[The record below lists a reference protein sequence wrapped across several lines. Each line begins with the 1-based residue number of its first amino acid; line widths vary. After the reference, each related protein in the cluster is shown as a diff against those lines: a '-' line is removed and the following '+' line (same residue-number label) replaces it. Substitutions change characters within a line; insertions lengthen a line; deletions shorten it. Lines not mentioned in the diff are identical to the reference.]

1 LRRFFHKAYIADGV
15 IAAYAAAYFVWI
27 LLRTPGTTSAEIV
40 SDLFFLL
47 PGLVIAWACS
57 RVGRLPDL
65 DRRTRLAWY
74 GLALSAGLLW
84 AFGNVW
90 SAYLFLQGPHQSPAW
105 LDIVEPT
112 NSMVAIAAYLLFPNR
127 ISQPGSRARA
137 RLDVALIVVAGFVLA
152 FHFGM
157 RTMFSQAAPV
167 WSYTLGLMVVDW
179 VMFVSAAVGVIRKR
193 DATIRIVLAIL
204 LAAHASTVIGNYWLS
219 AMTRYQAGDTVDTL
233 WFLAWILKWG
243 AVRVAWH
250 RYRLGVTRDDARL
263 ADEAGRG
270 FRASVFAYV
279 MVAGAFSLLVVQ
291 LLGGDR
297 RFLEMMG
304 ISTLVM
310 VTLLSLRQVAAL
322 SENRRLFAAQLAQEA
337 RFRSLIHH
345 ASDLVLVVDTAGVI
359 SYVSPSG
366 IRMFGNHPALE
377 IGARFTELFPPED
390 AALLTAEP
398 GAGPAG
404 TLRIQTKVQRAAGD
418 WRDVEVVSTDQRE
431 DPAVAGMVFTCRDIT
446 DRTALERKL
455 MHAQKLDAVGR
466 LAGGLAHDL
475 NNVLMAIRGYAELLA
490 DELPSGTKAAED
502 LHNIQQAS
510 DKAAGITRKLL
521 GLSRNQSVQRG
532 PLRIND
538 VVGGL
543 QPILRQL
550 LTDRIEVRLELDP
563 NAGPVKADHGQ
574 MEQVLINL
582 ATNARDAM
590 PTGGLLRV
598 LTANHSV
605 GGDAAGPYKVPPGDY
620 VRLAVVDEGV
630 GMPAEIR
637 ARVFE
642 PFFTTKPLERG
653 MGLGLAMVHDIV
665 VESGGGITVESEPGR
680 GTTFSVLLP
689 RLEAAA
695 IRAPEVPAVAGHTTR
710 GGPVLLVDDEQA
722 VRAVARRILERR
734 GYRVVEAPGG
744 AEALAIAGDMS
755 VTIDVLLTD
764 MVMPGMHGRDLIARF
779 RAIRPDVP
787 VVCMSG
793 FADDNDPA
801 SDLGESVVALVT
813 KPFSSETLMR
823 ALSRIEPRERRAPPQ
838 T

>member
-1 LRRFFHKAYIADGV
+1 MRRFLNKAYIADY
-15 IAAYAAAYFVWI
+15 AAAGYAAAYLGWM
-27 LLRTPGTTSAEIV
+27 LLRTPGTRSAEIV
-40 SDLFFLL
+40 SDLIFLL

-84 AFGNVW
+84 VFGNLW
-90 SAYLFLQGPHQSPAW
+90 SAYLLMVDPQKSPLW
-105 LDIVEPT
+105 LDILQPT
-112 NSMVAIAAYLLFPNR
+112 DSMAAIAAYLLFPTR
-127 ISQPGSRARA
+127 ISQPGSRLRA

-152 FHFGM
+152 FHFGA

-167 WSYTLGLMVVDW
+167 WGYTVGLMVVDW

-204 LAAHASTVIGNYWLS
+204 LTAHASSLIGNYWLS
-219 AMTRYQAGDTVDTL
+219 DMTRYHVGDTVDTL
-233 WFLAWILKWG
+233 WFLAWMLKWG
-243 AVRVAWH
+243 AARVAWH
-250 RYRLGVTRDDARL
+250 RYRLGLVRDDRQV
-263 ADEAGRG
+263 DEAGSG
-270 FRASVFAYV
+270 FRASVFAYI
-279 MVAGAFSLLVVQ
+279 MVAGAFTLLVVQ
-291 LLGGDR
+291 LLRGDR
-297 RFLEMMG
+297 QFLEMMG
-304 ISTLVM
+304 VSTLVM

-337 RFRSLIHH
+337 RFRSLVHN
-345 ASDLVLVVDTAGVI
+345 ASDLVLIVDAAGII

-366 IRMFGNHPALE
+366 IRMFGDHPALRV
-377 IGARFTELFPPED
+377 GARVADLFPPED
-390 AALLTAEP
+390 AALLAADP
-398 GAGPAG
+398 GHAPVE
-404 TLRIQTKVQRAAGD
+404 TLRIQTRVQTASGE
-418 WRDVEVVSTDQRE
+418 WRDVEVVSTDQRQ

-446 DRTALERKL
+446 ERTALERKL

-475 NNVLMAIRGYAELLA
+475 NNVLAAIRGYAELLA
-490 DELPSGTKAAED
+490 DELPSGTRAGED

-510 DKAAGITRKLL
+510 DKAAGITKKLL
-521 GLSRNQSVQRG
+521 GLSRNQSVQRRT
-532 PLRIND
+532 LRLND
-538 VVGGL
+538 VVRGL
-543 QPILRQL
+543 KPILRQL

-563 NAGPVKADHGQ
+563 DAGLVKADQGQ

-590 PTGGLLRV
+590 PTGGVLRV
-598 LTANHSV
+598 RTANLSV
-605 GGDAAGPYKVPPGDY
+605 GEAAGPTKVPPGDY
-620 VRLAVVDEGV
+620 VTLAVMDEGA
-630 GMPAEIR
+630 GMSADVR

-642 PFFTTKPLERG
+642 PFFTTKPQERG

-665 VESGGGITVESEPGR
+665 MESGGRIAVESEPGR
-680 GTTFSVLLP
+680 GSTFTVLLP
-689 RLEAAA
+689 RLETATTS
-695 IRAPEVPAVAGHTTR
+695 APEVSDVAADTIRSGS
-710 GGPVLLVDDEQA
+710 VLLVDDEHA
-722 VRAVARRILERR
+722 VRTVARRILERR

-744 AEALAIAGDMS
+744 AEALAIAEDVS
-755 VTIDVLLTD
+755 VPIDVLLTD
-764 MVMPGMHGRDLIARF
+764 MVMPGMHGRDLIERF
-779 RAIRPDVP
+779 RAVRPGVP

-823 ALSRIEPRERRAPPQ
+823 ALSKIEPR
-838 T
+838 